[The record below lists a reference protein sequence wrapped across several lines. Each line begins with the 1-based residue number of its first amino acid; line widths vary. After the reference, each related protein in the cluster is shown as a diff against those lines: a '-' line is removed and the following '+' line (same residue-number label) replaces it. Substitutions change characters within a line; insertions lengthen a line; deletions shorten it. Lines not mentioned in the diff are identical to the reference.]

1 MESYDDHQSDLFEVA
16 EMNMR
21 YYDAAFLNLNN
32 ATKIKEIMRGLATCR
47 VFEEEDYK
55 RYNFRR

>member
-1 MESYDDHQSDLFEVA
+1 
-16 EMNMR
+16 MR